1 MFLNEGLRVK
11 DLQHLVSNYVS
22 IDQYTTKMD
31 EDNITVAFFVNE
43 RDAIEELRDF
53 IEKTY
58 VIEIRDIE
66 ISESMT
72 SDNKY
77 ILFVELERNIQFPK
91 ILMDMIESINYVS
104 CNKDWKFISFG
115 TDEYIDLD
123 LENIK
128 KHVRLSKLRD
138 SAEEVDETEEETE
151 EDLEESYLP
160 SELKIND
167 GGWDRIYLPEGY
179 ITEEKMNKIISESDS
194 LNDRDPY
201 ELELLETTFPGS
213 EIITTDKNVFVITGD
228 KILMLS

>member
-115 TDEYIDLD
+115 TNEYIDLD
-123 LENIK
+123 LEN
-128 KHVRLSKLRD
+128 
-138 SAEEVDETEEETE
+138 
-151 EDLEESYLP
+151 
-160 SELKIND
+160 
-167 GGWDRIYLPEGY
+167 
-179 ITEEKMNKIISESDS
+179 
-194 LNDRDPY
+194 
-201 ELELLETTFPGS
+201 
-213 EIITTDKNVFVITGD
+213 KNS
-228 KILMLS
+228 IL